1 MGIVNNIIVSPVNL
15 KADVA
20 TVLGE
25 SNASVGYLCSNQ
37 HGKINMWSRMKPVHI
52 VNTDF
57 PDRTKEWWRG
67 TLNDCGIIVL
77 QVSNYSQVKAIV
89 DNSDTLNGWSYRP
102 PSGGSGSPYRMGDF
116 IGYAPNATPP
126 IHDFTVTPEI
136 MEGGTIVGI
145 CMMNSAPSS
154 NTSGSLS
161 IGDINCG
168 GKKLSECHMGLVIY
182 DESGNIRG
190 HVVSNGL
197 TAEFNVSGLKNDTQY
212 WAYPFVAH
220 TPMPQGSL
228 DVANNYFTIPY
239 ATKQGFR
246 IVDKMTYYGIG
257 IKISGK
263 VTLGI
268 SWNLSL
274 TASKQN
280 FTVTSYTIY
289 CRFTDS
295 NWNDVLL
302 KGEYMKTNDTP
313 FEVKQGSVE
322 TTRNGVF
329 SSIDTSRS
337 YKLLARVHTNVGVFE
352 TEAYVLKENL

>member
-1 MGIVNNIIVSPVNL
+1 MALPTTNITISAVRGALAVSSN
-15 KADVA
+15 DV
-20 TVLGE
+20 
-25 SNASVGYLCSNQ
+25 SYLCSNQ
-37 HGKINMWSRMKPVHI
+37 HGQIDMWSRMKPTHI
-52 VNTDF
+52 LDTPF
-57 PDRTKEWWRG
+57 PDRTQEWWRG

-77 QVSNYSQVKAIV
+77 QVVSYNQIKNIV
-89 DNSDTLNGWSYRP
+89 DNPDILNGWTYRP
-102 PSGGSGSPYRMGDF
+102 PQGGASSPYRLADF
-116 IGYAPNATPP
+116 GGYEPNATPP
-126 IHDFTVTPEI
+126 ISNFTVTPEI
-136 MEGGTIVGI
+136 MEGGTIIGT
-145 CMMNSAPSS
+145 CMMNSTPSS
-154 NTSGSLS
+154 NTPGSLS
-161 IGDINCG
+161 ISDINCG

-220 TPMPQGSL
+220 TPMPQGSS

-268 SWNLSL
+268 SWSLSL

-295 NWNDVLL
+295 NWDDVLL
-302 KGEYMKTNDTP
+302 KDEYMKTNDTP

-352 TEAYVLKENL
+352 TEAYVLKEYN